1 MKMLQT
7 MSLAGSV
14 VVIFYVVIK
23 LCGRKAFTYSFYKK
37 MLMLAMVFFL
47 FPFPEFIYPY
57 AHLLSAIFPLKEW
70 GLEKFFPYAYLDW
83 GTPIENYI
91 EYTKDGQFRI
101 NHPEFYVLTLLCL
114 LLMLILLTRY
124 IYKSQKVRKSV
135 TQNAEQINW
144 KWINKRYDE
153 LKNSMHVRGNI
164 EIRVTESINSPITMG
179 VIKPV
184 IFLPKHMYDEKELNF
199 MLAHEL
205 NHIKRKDMFLTIICY
220 IILMLNLYNPVA
232 YYLLYEWKRV
242 VELACDEK
250 VMECMS
256 EEERKKYGLLLV
268 DMAEKEMLVQPTYSL
283 GFGFARK
290 KLITERV
297 KNVMKKR
304 QMNGFKR
311 VVAGCLMM
319 VVAFASSLSVF
330 AYEPD
335 MIWEVEELGNSE
347 TEVVFFADEMFE
359 EEMQKRTV
367 IIDGEKITYKTEG
380 YEKEFV
386 YIDEN
391 GQIVVEECQEGT
403 VSAKATCQHNY
414 VSGTQIVHVK
424 NSNNGCTLTYYTL
437 VKCKI
442 CGYVKSKK
450 VYDVEKHSVCTH

>member
-70 GLEKFFPYAYLDW
+70 GLEKFLPYAYLDW

-91 EYTKDGQFRI
+91 EYTKDRQFRI

-124 IYKSQKVRKSV
+124 IYKSQQVRKSV

-205 NHIKRKDMFLTIICY
+205 NHIKRKDMFLTII
-220 IILMLNLYNPVA
+220 
-232 YYLLYEWKRV
+232 
-242 VELACDEK
+242 
-250 VMECMS
+250 
-256 EEERKKYGLLLV
+256 
-268 DMAEKEMLVQPTYSL
+268 
-283 GFGFARK
+283 
-290 KLITERV
+290 
-297 KNVMKKR
+297 
-304 QMNGFKR
+304 
-311 VVAGCLMM
+311 
-319 VVAFASSLSVF
+319 
-330 AYEPD
+330 
-335 MIWEVEELGNSE
+335 
-347 TEVVFFADEMFE
+347 
-359 EEMQKRTV
+359 
-367 IIDGEKITYKTEG
+367 
-380 YEKEFV
+380 
-386 YIDEN
+386 
-391 GQIVVEECQEGT
+391 
-403 VSAKATCQHNY
+403 
-414 VSGTQIVHVK
+414 
-424 NSNNGCTLTYYTL
+424 
-437 VKCKI
+437 
-442 CGYVKSKK
+442 
-450 VYDVEKHSVCTH
+450 

>member
-23 LCGRKAFTYSFYKK
+23 LYGRKAFTYSFYKK

-70 GLEKFFPYAYLDW
+70 GLEKFLPYAYLDW

-153 LKNSMHVRGNI
+153 LKSSMHVRGNI

-347 TEVVFFADEMFE
+347 TEVVFFTDEMFE

>member
-70 GLEKFFPYAYLDW
+70 GLEKFLPYAYLDW

>member
-70 GLEKFFPYAYLDW
+70 GLEKFLPYAYLDW

-347 TEVVFFADEMFE
+347 TEVVFFTDEMFE

>member
-70 GLEKFFPYAYLDW
+70 GLEKFLPYAYLDW

-91 EYTKDGQFRI
+91 EYTKDRQFRI

-268 DMAEKEMLVQPTYSL
+268 DMSEKEMLVQPTYSL

-347 TEVVFFADEMFE
+347 TEVVFFTDEMFE

-367 IIDGEKITYKTEG
+367 IIDGEKITYESKG
-380 YEKEFV
+380 YEQEFIYV
-386 YIDEN
+386 DKN
-391 GQIVVEECQEGT
+391 GQIVVEEYQEPMAET
-403 VSAKATCQHNY
+403 KAICQHTY
-414 VSGTQIVHVK
+414 ATGVQTVHQK
-424 NSNNGCTLTYYTL
+424 KADGSCTITYYKVVACT
-437 VKCKI
+437 K
-442 CGYVKSKK
+442 CGYIKSKS
-450 VYDVEKHSVCTH
+450 VYNQITSAVCTH